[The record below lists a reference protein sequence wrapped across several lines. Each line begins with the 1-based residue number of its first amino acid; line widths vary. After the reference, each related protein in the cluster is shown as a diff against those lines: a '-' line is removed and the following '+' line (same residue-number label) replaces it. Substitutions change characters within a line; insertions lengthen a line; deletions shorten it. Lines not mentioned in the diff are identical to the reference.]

1 MNDVVF
7 REIQCATALNRVK
20 GMPFEWSLNPY
31 KGCAHSCRY
40 CFARAYHAKM
50 DRDVGAGFDR
60 EIDVKI
66 NFADVLRKEIRRR
79 PQGSVAVGTA
89 TDPFQ
94 PCEGRYRL
102 TRRSLE
108 AIVDFPMPVTIV
120 TKSTLI
126 VRDID
131 VLGELTKASAG
142 EVRVCFSIP
151 TLDEN
156 VWRSA
161 EPRTPPPA
169 QRIRALAILRRA
181 GIDAGVLC
189 APVLPGLTDSE
200 ISLDQ
205 VARVAADAG
214 ATFFGWRPLKID
226 PEIRDYYFDFLA
238 TEFPVLTSAY
248 ARLYANGPH
257 ASKDYQRALDSK
269 VAAIRSRY
277 RYVEQWRP
285 PIRPTARPATQLR
298 LSI

>member
-1 MNDVVF
+1 MKEVVF
-7 REIQCATALNRVK
+7 REIQCASALNRVK

-40 CFARAYHAKM
+40 CFARAYHVKM

-60 EIDVKI
+60 EIDVKT
-66 NFADVLRKEIRRR
+66 NFAEVLRKELRRR
-79 PQGSVAVGTA
+79 PQGSVAIGTA

-94 PCEGRYRL
+94 PCEGRYRI

-108 AIVDFPMPVTIV
+108 ALVEFPMPATIV

-126 VRDID
+126 VRDVD
-131 VLGELTKASAG
+131 VLKGLTDASNG
-142 EVRVCFSIP
+142 GLRVCFSIP
-151 TLDEN
+151 TLNEN

-169 QRIRALAILRRA
+169 QRIRALATLRRA
-181 GIDAGVLC
+181 GVDAGVLC

-200 ISLDQ
+200 ESLDK
-205 VARVAADAG
+205 VAHAAADAG

-238 TEFPVLTSAY
+238 AEFPVLTAAY
-248 ARLYANGPH
+248 ASLYANGSH
-257 ASKDYQRALDSK
+257 TSKDYQKALDSK
-269 VAAIRSRY
+269 VHMIRARY
-277 RYVEQWRP
+277 RYFEQWRP
-285 PIRPTARPATQLR
+285 VKRPTAEGTTQLK
-298 LSI
+298 LAI

>member
-1 MNDVVF
+1 MKDVVF
-7 REIQCATALNRVK
+7 REIRCASALNRVK

-40 CFARAYHAKM
+40 CFARAYHVKM
-50 DRDVGAGFDR
+50 ARDVGAGFDR
-60 EIDVKI
+60 EIDVKT
-66 NFADVLRKEIRRR
+66 NFAEVLRKELRKR
-79 PQGSVAVGTA
+79 PQGSVAIGTA

-108 AIVDFPMPVTIV
+108 ALMEFPMPATIV

-126 VRDID
+126 IRDVD
-131 VLGELTKASAG
+131 LLRDLTDASNG
-142 EVRVCFSIP
+142 GLRVCFSIP
-151 TLDEN
+151 TLNET

-169 QRIRALAILRRA
+169 QRLRALAILRRA
-181 GIDAGVLC
+181 GVDAGVLC

-200 ISLDQ
+200 ESLDR
-205 VARVAADAG
+205 VARAAADAG

-238 TEFPVLTSAY
+238 AEFPVLTTAY
-248 ARLYANGPH
+248 MSLYANGSH
-257 ASKDYQRALDSK
+257 ASKDYQEALDSK
-269 VAAIRSRY
+269 VAIIRARY
-277 RYVEQWRP
+277 RFVEQWRP
-285 PIRPTARPATQLR
+285 AKRLAAEVSTQLK
-298 LSI
+298 LAM